1 MASMDSWWQRLSP
14 MAQRS
19 WVVGVIGTVLIAIVI
34 GLAMLTPE
42 VAKPL
47 SKQAIIRHILTDSDP
62 RSLGIDGIS
71 AQLRD
76 LLAKHDE
83 QSRRLQAI
91 EEQQKR
97 EQQSDEERFKQWT
110 AAEREAYETKLQAV
124 SGEVAS
130 LKNQPSGLSTKFGPS
145 ASAATAASLPLSLDG
160 AATDATFPP
169 LNSGG
174 RRPSTLRSTNDVND
188 LNSVFDQAALAAP
201 VPSANTGISGRAG
214 QAGQTHSALQI
225 REIKEDKPS
234 PGQTV
239 KSSSEQPRAAAKHSE
254 VFIPAGSI
262 LTGVLL
268 NGLDAPTGK
277 KSKKEPMP
285 VLFRIKKEAIL
296 PNRFHADVRECFL
309 LASGFGDLSAERAY
323 FRGETFSCVR
333 QDGGVIE
340 VPMNAYATGEDGKNG
355 VRGRV
360 VSKQGALLAQSM
372 MAGFLRG
379 FSDAFGRNQ
388 IPMLMTGGLG
398 SLSGTTPFQSA
409 FSSQSMEG
417 GALKGAG
424 YAMERLSHFYMDMA
438 EEIYPVIEVDATR
451 QVNFIVQKGTALK
464 LKTPL

>member
-1 MASMDSWWQRLSP
+1 MASVDTWWTRLSP
-14 MAQRS
+14 TAKRNLA
-19 WVVGVIGTVLIAIVI
+19 VGSIGTVLLAVIIA
-34 GLAMLTPE
+34 LATVTPE
-42 VAKPL
+42 VSKPL
-47 SKQAIIRHILTDSDP
+47 SKQATIQHILTDSDP

-76 LLAKHDE
+76 LLQKNEE
-83 QSRRLQAI
+83 QARRLAAI
-91 EEQQKR
+91 EEQQRR
-97 EQQSDEERFKQWT
+97 EQQSDEIRFKQWT
-110 AAEREAYETKLQAV
+110 TAEREAYEAKLQAV
-124 SGEVAS
+124 TGEVES
-130 LKNQPSGLSTKFGPS
+130 LKNKASTPILAGNPVEASQPSMELSTQGRSFNRRPSNASFDNGQDDLNRVFEQAAIPGPTPGN
-145 ASAATAASLPLSLDG
+145 AG
-160 AATDATFPP
+160 V
-169 LNSGG
+169 SGG
-174 RRPSTLRSTNDVND
+174 RANTQAPAAIQIRVIQEGA
-188 LNSVFDQAALAAP
+188 DQANGKDKDASP
-201 VPSANTGISGRAG
+201 INNHGTSQQGHANN
-214 QAGQTHSALQI
+214 
-225 REIKEDKPS
+225 D
-234 PGQTV
+234 
-239 KSSSEQPRAAAKHSE
+239 

-268 NGLDAPTGK
+268 NGLDAPTGRK
-277 KSKKEPMP
+277 AKKEPMP

-309 LASGFGDLSAERAY
+309 LAAGFGDLSAERAY

-388 IPMLMTGGLG
+388 IPVLMTGGIG
-398 SLSGTTPFQSA
+398 ALSGTTPFQSA

-464 LKTPL
+464 LKSPS

>member
-1 MASMDSWWQRLSP
+1 MAGMDNWWSRLSP
-14 MAQRS
+14 TAKRN
-19 WVVGVIGTVLIAIVI
+19 VAVGSIGTVLLATIIA
-34 GLAMLTPE
+34 LASVSPE
-42 VAKPL
+42 IAKPT
-47 SKQAIIRHILTDSDP
+47 SKQATIQHILTDSDP

-71 AQLRD
+71 SQLRD
-76 LLAKHDE
+76 LLQKNEE
-83 QSRRLQAI
+83 QGRRLAAI

-97 EQQSDEERFKQWT
+97 EQQSDELRFKQWT
-110 AAEREAYETKLQAV
+110 STEREAYEAKLQAV
-124 SGEVAS
+124 SGEVES
-130 LKNQPSGLSTKFGPS
+130 LKNKTTVTPPTESVDPNALPGNNTPSPNSVGRRYNSTRPNTAQEDLNS
-145 ASAATAASLPLSLDG
+145 AFEQAAIPTPITGNAG
-160 AATDATFPP
+160 V
-169 LNSGG
+169 SGG
-174 RRPSTLRSTNDVND
+174 RSGTN
-188 LNSVFDQAALAAP
+188 SQAPAAM
-201 VPSANTGISGRAG
+201 
-214 QAGQTHSALQI
+214 QI
-225 REIKEDKPS
+225 RVIQEDKS
-234 PGQTV
+234 S
-239 KSSSEQPRAAAKHSE
+239 KSTTDTKATGENNATNSAHND

-277 KSKKEPMP
+277 KAKKEPMP

-309 LASGFGDLSAERAY
+309 LAAGFGDLSAERAY

-388 IPMLMTGGLG
+388 IPVLMTGGLG
-398 SLSGTTPFQSA
+398 SLAGTTPFQSA

-464 LKTPL
+464 LKTPS

>member
-1 MASMDSWWQRLSP
+1 MASIANAWSALSP
-14 MAQRS
+14 TAKRNLA
-19 WVVGVIGTVLIAIVI
+19 VGGIGTVFIAAIMA
-34 GLAMLTPE
+34 LASVSPE
-42 VAKPL
+42 VAKPS
-47 SKQAIIRHILTDSDP
+47 SKQATIQHILTDSDP

-76 LLAKHDE
+76 LLQKNEE
-83 QSRRLQAI
+83 QSRRLAAL

-97 EQQSDEERFKQWT
+97 EQQSDEQRFKQWT
-110 AAEREAYETKLQAV
+110 LSERETYDSKLKAV
-124 SGEVAS
+124 SGEVES
-130 LKNQPSGLSTKFGPS
+130 LKNKP
-145 ASAATAASLPLSLDG
+145 AASGQSDSATTPTPGTVLPIPNPAERRLNTPR
-160 AATDATFPP
+160 ATPDP
-169 LNSGG
+169 
-174 RRPSTLRSTNDVND
+174 ND
-188 LNSVFDQAALAAP
+188 LASVFDQAAVSGP
-201 VPSANTGISGRAG
+201 NFGNPGISGGRSSQNT
-214 QAGQTHSALQI
+214 QAPAALQI
-225 REIKEDKPS
+225 RVIKDEKASPSAQDAKPAPDQLS
-234 PGQTV
+234 
-239 KSSSEQPRAAAKHSE
+239 RHSE
-254 VFIPAGSI
+254 VFIPAGTI

-296 PNRFHADVRECFL
+296 PNRFHADLRECFL

-360 VSKQGALLAQSM
+360 VSKQGALLAQAM

-388 IPMLMTGGLG
+388 IPVLMTGGAGGLPA
-398 SLSGTTPFQSA
+398 TTPFQSA
-409 FSSQSMEG
+409 FSAQSMEG

-464 LKTPL
+464 LKTPA

>member
-1 MASMDSWWQRLSP
+1 MAGVDSWWSSLSP
-14 MAQRS
+14 TTKRNCA
-19 WVVGVIGTVLIAIVI
+19 VGGIGGVLLASII
-34 GLAMLTPE
+34 GLATVTPE
-42 VAKPL
+42 VTKPL
-47 SKQAIIRHILTDSDP
+47 SKQATIQHILTDSDP

-76 LLAKHDE
+76 LLQKNEE
-83 QSRRLQAI
+83 QSRRLAAI

-97 EQQSDEERFKQWT
+97 EQQSGEQRFKQWT
-110 AAEREAYETKLQAV
+110 EAEREAYDQKLRAV
-124 SGEVAS
+124 SGEVES
-130 LKNQPSGLSTKFGPS
+130 LKNKPTASTQLSDDASPTTSTSSPTPSHPNDRRFPS
-145 ASAATAASLPLSLDG
+145 RSSLD
-160 AATDATFPP
+160 
-169 LNSGG
+169 S
-174 RRPSTLRSTNDVND
+174 SD
-188 LNSVFDQAALAAP
+188 LNSAFEQAAIP
-201 VPSANTGISGRAG
+201 TPSHGNTGISGGRSANG
-214 QAGQTHSALQI
+214 QPVAALQI
-225 REIKEDKPS
+225 RVIKDEKS
-234 PGQTV
+234 PTANAEGKTASDQST
-239 KSSSEQPRAAAKHSE
+239 KHSE

-277 KSKKEPMP
+277 KAKKEPMP

-309 LASGFGDLSAERAY
+309 LAAGFGDLSAERAY

-355 VRGRV
+355 IRGRV

-388 IPMLMTGGLG
+388 IPVLMTGGLG
-398 SLSGTTPFQSA
+398 SLAGSTPFQNA

-464 LKTPL
+464 LKTPS

>member
-1 MASMDSWWQRLSP
+1 MADIDKGWSALSP
-14 MAQRS
+14 TAKRQV
-19 WVVGVIGTVLIAIVI
+19 VVGSIGTVLIATII
-34 GLAMLTPE
+34 GLASVSPE
-42 VAKPL
+42 VVKPS
-47 SKQAIIRHILTDSDP
+47 SKQATIQHILTDSDP

-76 LLAKHDE
+76 LLQKNEE
-83 QSRRLQAI
+83 QGRRLGAI

-97 EQQSDEERFKQWT
+97 QQQSDEMRFKQWT
-110 AAEREAYETKLQAV
+110 LAEREAYDAKLKAV
-124 SGEVAS
+124 SGELEA
-130 LKNQPSGLSTKFGPS
+130 LRNKPAAPGALLPYTGSTAG
-145 ASAATAASLPLSLDG
+145 TVLPLRNTSDPRSSVTRTTPDPNDLTTVFEQ
-160 AATDATFPP
+160 AAIPGP
-169 LNSGG
+169 NSGNPGLSGG
-174 RRPSTLRSTNDVND
+174 RASSNAQP
-188 LNSVFDQAALAAP
+188 QA
-201 VPSANTGISGRAG
+201 
-214 QAGQTHSALQI
+214 ALQI
-225 REIKEDKPS
+225 RVIKDEKTP
-234 PGQTV
+234 
-239 KSSSEQPRAAAKHSE
+239 AAKEGKLSPEPSARHSE

-277 KSKKEPMP
+277 KAKKEPMP

-296 PNRFHADVRECFL
+296 PNRFHADLRECFL

-388 IPMLMTGGLG
+388 VPVLLTGGLG
-398 SLSGTTPFQSA
+398 SLAGTTPFQNA
-409 FSSQSMEG
+409 FSAQSMEG

-451 QVNFIVQKGTALK
+451 QVNFIVQKGTELK
-464 LKTPL
+464 LKTPA

>member
-1 MASMDSWWQRLSP
+1 MTNMNSWWSRLSP
-14 MAQRS
+14 ASKRHLA
-19 WVVGVIGTVLIAIVI
+19 VGSISAVLAGSIIA
-34 GLAMLTPE
+34 LASLSPE
-42 VAKPL
+42 VAKP
-47 SKQAIIRHILTDSDP
+47 SNKQAVIQHILTDSDP

-76 LLAKHDE
+76 LLQKNEE
-83 QSRRLQAI
+83 QSRRLAAI

-97 EQQSDEERFKQWT
+97 ENQSDEQRFKQWT
-110 AAEREAYETKLQAV
+110 TAEREAYEAKLKVVAGELESIKNKPVSVALSAV
-124 SGEVAS
+124 DATATSPTSTAANSPSAVNDFS
-130 LKNQPSGLSTKFGPS
+130 PSGHQDRRRGKTGRVTPETDDLTSVFEQ
-145 ASAATAASLPLSLDG
+145 AAIPAANNHG
-160 AATDATFPP
+160 
-169 LNSGG
+169 NSGAT
-174 RRPSTLRSTNDVND
+174 SNH
-188 LNSVFDQAALAAP
+188 AADAQHPA
-201 VPSANTGISGRAG
+201 
-214 QAGQTHSALQI
+214 ALQI
-225 REIKEDKPS
+225 RVIKDE
-234 PGQTV
+234 
-239 KSSSEQPRAAAKHSE
+239 KSAETKQQSEQPAKHSE

-277 KSKKEPMP
+277 RAKKEPMP

-360 VSKQGALLAQSM
+360 ISKQGALLAQAM

-388 IPMLMTGGLG
+388 IPVLMTGGVG
-398 SLSGTTPFQSA
+398 SLSGTTPFQSS
-409 FSSQSMEG
+409 FSQQSMEG
-417 GALKGAG
+417 GTLRGAG

-464 LKTPL
+464 LKIPT

>member
-1 MASMDSWWQRLSP
+1 MAGMDNWWSRLSP
-14 MAQRS
+14 TAKRNLT
-19 WVVGVIGTVLIAIVI
+19 VGSIGTVLLATIIA
-34 GLAMLTPE
+34 LASVSPE
-42 VAKPL
+42 IAKPT
-47 SKQAIIRHILTDSDP
+47 SKQATIQHILTDSDP

-71 AQLRD
+71 SQLRD
-76 LLAKHDE
+76 LLQKNEE
-83 QSRRLQAI
+83 QGRRLAAI

-97 EQQSDEERFKQWT
+97 EQQSDELRFKQWT
-110 AAEREAYETKLQAV
+110 SAEREAYEAKLLAV
-124 SGEVAS
+124 SGEVES
-130 LKNQPSGLSTKFGPS
+130 LKNKTTVTPATESVDPNALPGNNTALPTYAGRRYDSVRPNTAQEDLNNVFEQAAIPSPTTGNAGV
-145 ASAATAASLPLSLDG
+145 
-160 AATDATFPP
+160 
-169 LNSGG
+169 SGG
-174 RRPSTLRSTNDVND
+174 RSGA
-188 LNSVFDQAALAAP
+188 NSQ
-201 VPSANTGISGRAG
+201 VPATM
-214 QAGQTHSALQI
+214 QI
-225 REIKEDKPS
+225 RVIQEDKS
-234 PGQTV
+234 S
-239 KSSSEQPRAAAKHSE
+239 KSTTDTKANGENSATNSAHND

-277 KSKKEPMP
+277 KAKKEPMP

-296 PNRFHADVRECFL
+296 PNHFHADVRECFL
-309 LASGFGDLSAERAY
+309 LAAGFGDLSAERAY

-333 QDGGVIE
+333 EDGGVIE

-388 IPMLMTGGLG
+388 IPVLMTGGLG
-398 SLSGTTPFQSA
+398 SLAGTTPFQNA

-424 YAMERLSHFYMDMA
+424 YAMERLSLFYMDMA

-464 LKTPL
+464 LKSPS

>member
-1 MASMDSWWQRLSP
+1 MAAVDHWWSALSP
-14 MAQRS
+14 TAKRNLA
-19 WVVGVIGTVLIAIVI
+19 VGSIGTVLIAAIIV
-34 GLAMLTPE
+34 LAWFSPDVTQP
-42 VAKPL
+42 AG
-47 SKQAIIRHILTDSDP
+47 KQAVIRHILTDSDP

-76 LLAKHDE
+76 LLQKHDE
-83 QSRRLQAI
+83 QSRRLAAV

-97 EQQSDEERFKQWT
+97 QQQSDEARFKQWT
-110 AAEREAYETKLQAV
+110 AAERDAYDSKLKAV
-124 SGEVAS
+124 SGELES
-130 LKNQPSGLSTKFGPS
+130 LKNKPAASALLPPDSTSIPSAGLSST
-145 ASAATAASLPLSLDG
+145 
-160 AATDATFPP
+160 
-169 LNSGG
+169 NSSE
-174 RRPSTLRSTNDVND
+174 RHIPALRSTSDIND
-188 LNSVFDQAALAAP
+188 LSRVFEQAAI
-201 VPSANTGISGRAG
+201 PSTTLGNPGVSGGHGAQ
-214 QAGQTHSALQI
+214 QAQAQGSLQI
-225 REIKEDKPS
+225 RVIKSERLSPS
-234 PGQTV
+234 AANA
-239 KSSSEQPRAAAKHSE
+239 KSSSEPSAQHSE

-277 KSKKEPMP
+277 KAKKEPMP

-309 LASGFGDLSAERAY
+309 LAAGFGDLSAERAY

-355 VRGRV
+355 IRGRV
-360 VSKQGALLAQSM
+360 VSKQGALLAQAM

-388 IPMLMTGGLG
+388 IPVLMTGGVG
-398 SLSGTTPFQSA
+398 SLAGTTPFQSA
-409 FSSQSMEG
+409 FSAQSMEG

-451 QVNFIVQKGTALK
+451 QVNFIVQKGAALK
-464 LKTPL
+464 LKTSP

>member
-1 MASMDSWWQRLSP
+1 MASIANAWSALSP
-14 MAQRS
+14 TAKRNLA
-19 WVVGVIGTVLIAIVI
+19 VGGIGTVFIAAIMA
-34 GLAMLTPE
+34 LASVSPE
-42 VAKPL
+42 VAKPS
-47 SKQAIIRHILTDSDP
+47 SKQATIQHILTDSDP

-76 LLAKHDE
+76 LLQKNEE
-83 QSRRLQAI
+83 QSRRLAAL

-97 EQQSDEERFKQWT
+97 EQQSDEQRFKQWT
-110 AAEREAYETKLQAV
+110 LSEREAYDSKLKAV
-124 SGEVAS
+124 SGEVES
-130 LKNQPSGLSTKFGPS
+130 LKNKP
-145 ASAATAASLPLSLDG
+145 AASGQSDSATTPTPGTVLPIPNPAERRLNTPR
-160 AATDATFPP
+160 ATPDP
-169 LNSGG
+169 
-174 RRPSTLRSTNDVND
+174 ND
-188 LNSVFDQAALAAP
+188 LASVFDQAAVSGP
-201 VPSANTGISGRAG
+201 NFGNPGISGGRSSQNT
-214 QAGQTHSALQI
+214 QAPAALQI
-225 REIKEDKPS
+225 RVIKDEKASPSAQDAKPAPDQLS
-234 PGQTV
+234 
-239 KSSSEQPRAAAKHSE
+239 RHSE
-254 VFIPAGSI
+254 VFIPAGTI

-296 PNRFHADVRECFL
+296 PNRFHADLRECFL

-360 VSKQGALLAQSM
+360 VSKQGALLAQAM

-388 IPMLMTGGLG
+388 IPVLMTGGAGGLPA
-398 SLSGTTPFQSA
+398 TTPFQSA
-409 FSSQSMEG
+409 FSAQSMEG

-464 LKTPL
+464 LKTPA

>member
-1 MASMDSWWQRLSP
+1 MASMDNWWSRLSP
-14 MAQRS
+14 TAKRN
-19 WVVGVIGTVLIAIVI
+19 VAVGSIGTVLLATIIA
-34 GLAMLTPE
+34 LASVSPE
-42 VAKPL
+42 IAKPT
-47 SKQAIIRHILTDSDP
+47 SKQATIQHILTDSDP

-71 AQLRD
+71 SQLRD
-76 LLAKHDE
+76 LLQKNEE
-83 QSRRLQAI
+83 QGRRLAAI

-97 EQQSDEERFKQWT
+97 EQQSDELRFKQWT
-110 AAEREAYETKLQAV
+110 SAEREAYEAKLKAV
-124 SGEVAS
+124 SGEVES
-130 LKNQPSGLSTKFGPS
+130 LKNKSTTTIPPTDD
-145 ASAATAASLPLSLDG
+145 ADTNNAATGNNTPSPNYA
-160 AATDATFPP
+160 
-169 LNSGG
+169 G
-174 RRPSTLRSTNDVND
+174 RRYNSTRPNTAQED
-188 LNSVFDQAALAAP
+188 LNSVFEQAAI
-201 VPSANTGISGRAG
+201 PSPTTGNAGISGGRTGAN
-214 QAGQTHSALQI
+214 AQTPVAMQI
-225 REIKEDKPS
+225 RVIKEEKASTPTTDAK
-234 PGQTV
+234 
-239 KSSSEQPRAAAKHSE
+239 AAGENGSANATARSD
-254 VFIPAGSI
+254 VFIPAGSV

-277 KSKKEPMP
+277 KAKKEPMP

-309 LASGFGDLSAERAY
+309 LAAGFGDLSAERAY

-388 IPMLMTGGLG
+388 IPVLMTGGLG
-398 SLSGTTPFQSA
+398 SLAGSTPFQSA

-464 LKTPL
+464 LKTPS

>member
-1 MASMDSWWQRLSP
+1 MVSIDNWWSALSP
-14 MAQRS
+14 TAKRNLA
-19 WVVGVIGTVLIAIVI
+19 VGGIGTVFIAAII
-34 GLAMLTPE
+34 ALASVSPE
-42 VAKPL
+42 VAKPS
-47 SKQAIIRHILTDSDP
+47 SKQATIQHILTDSDP

-76 LLAKHDE
+76 LLQKNEE
-83 QSRRLQAI
+83 QSRRLATL
-91 EEQQKR
+91 EEQQKH
-97 EQQSDEERFKQWT
+97 EQQSDEQRFKQWT
-110 AAEREAYETKLQAV
+110 LSEREAYDSKLKAV
-124 SGEVAS
+124 SGEVES
-130 LKNQPSGLSTKFGPS
+130 LKNKPGASGQS
-145 ASAATAASLPLSLDG
+145 ASATAVTSPDTVLSTSNPAD
-160 AATDATFPP
+160 
-169 LNSGG
+169 
-174 RRPSTLRSTNDVND
+174 RRLSTPRSRPDPND
-188 LNSVFDQAALAAP
+188 LASVFDQAALSGP
-201 VPSANTGISGRAG
+201 NLGNPGISGGRSSQNT
-214 QAGQTHSALQI
+214 QAQAALQI
-225 REIKEDKPS
+225 RVIKDEKA
-234 PGQTV
+234 
-239 KSSSEQPRAAAKHSE
+239 SSSLQDAKPVSDQMSRHSDL
-254 VFIPAGSI
+254 FIPAGTI

-296 PNRFHADVRECFL
+296 PNRFHADLRECFL
-309 LASGFGDLSAERAY
+309 LAAGFGDLSAERAY

-360 VSKQGALLAQSM
+360 VSKQGALLAQVM

-388 IPMLMTGGLG
+388 IPMLMTGGAGGLPA
-398 SLSGTTPFQSA
+398 TTPFQSA
-409 FSSQSMEG
+409 FSAQSMEG
-417 GALKGAG
+417 GTLKGAG

-464 LKTPL
+464 LKTPA

>member
-1 MASMDSWWQRLSP
+1 MASVESWWTRLSP
-14 MAQRS
+14 AAKRNLA
-19 WVVGVIGTVLIAIVI
+19 VGGIGTVLLAVIIA
-34 GLAMLTPE
+34 LATVTPE
-42 VAKPL
+42 VSKPL
-47 SKQAIIRHILTDSDP
+47 SKQATIQHILTDSDP

-76 LLAKHDE
+76 LLQKNDE
-83 QSRRLQAI
+83 QARRLAAI
-91 EEQQKR
+91 EEQQRR
-97 EQQSDEERFKQWT
+97 EQQSDEIRFKQWT
-110 AAEREAYETKLQAV
+110 AAEREAYEAKLQAV
-124 SGEVAS
+124 TGEVES
-130 LKNQPSGLSTKFGPS
+130 LKNKASTPAVAGNPGDANQPAVEPTAPERLLNRRPS
-145 ASAATAASLPLSLDG
+145 NPPFDNGQDDLNRVFEQAAIPAPTPSNAG
-160 AATDATFPP
+160 V
-169 LNSGG
+169 SGG
-174 RRPSTLRSTNDVND
+174 RANSQAPAAMQIRVIQEGADPTNVKD
-188 LNSVFDQAALAAP
+188 AAP
-201 VPSANTGISGRAG
+201 TNAHGQPQQGHANS
-214 QAGQTHSALQI
+214 
-225 REIKEDKPS
+225 D
-234 PGQTV
+234 
-239 KSSSEQPRAAAKHSE
+239 

-277 KSKKEPMP
+277 KAKKEPMP

-309 LASGFGDLSAERAY
+309 LAAGFGDLSAERAY

-388 IPMLMTGGLG
+388 IPVLMTGGLG
-398 SLSGTTPFQSA
+398 ALSGTTPFQSA

-464 LKTPL
+464 LKSPS

>member
-1 MASMDSWWQRLSP
+1 MAGVDSWWSSLSP
-14 MAQRS
+14 TTKRNCA
-19 WVVGVIGTVLIAIVI
+19 VGGIGGVLLASII
-34 GLAMLTPE
+34 GLATVTPE
-42 VAKPL
+42 VSKPL
-47 SKQAIIRHILTDSDP
+47 SKQATIQHILTDSDP

-76 LLAKHDE
+76 LLQKNEE
-83 QSRRLQAI
+83 QSRRLAAI

-97 EQQSDEERFKQWT
+97 EQQSGEQRFKQWT
-110 AAEREAYETKLQAV
+110 EAEREAYDQKIKAV
-124 SGEVAS
+124 SGEVES
-130 LKNQPSGLSTKFGPS
+130 LKNKPS
-145 ASAATAASLPLSLDG
+145 ASTAQTSVDAMPSQTPGLSSSRYPNDRHFSSRSSLD
-160 AATDATFPP
+160 
-169 LNSGG
+169 N
-174 RRPSTLRSTNDVND
+174 ND
-188 LNSVFDQAALAAP
+188 LNSAFEQAAIPAP
-201 VPSANTGISGRAG
+201 SHGSAGVSGGRSANG
-214 QAGQTHSALQI
+214 QPVAALQI
-225 REIKEDKPS
+225 RVIKDEKS
-234 PGQTV
+234 PTANAEGKTASDQST
-239 KSSSEQPRAAAKHSE
+239 KHSE

-277 KSKKEPMP
+277 KAKKEPMP

-309 LASGFGDLSAERAY
+309 LAAGFGDLSAERAY

-355 VRGRV
+355 IRGRV

-388 IPMLMTGGLG
+388 IPVLMTGGLG
-398 SLSGTTPFQSA
+398 SLAGSTPFQNA

-464 LKTPL
+464 LKTPS

>member
-1 MASMDSWWQRLSP
+1 MASVDTWWTRLSP
-14 MAQRS
+14 AAKRNLA
-19 WVVGVIGTVLIAIVI
+19 VGSIGTVALAIIIA
-34 GLAMLTPE
+34 LATVTPE
-42 VAKPL
+42 VSKPL
-47 SKQAIIRHILTDSDP
+47 SKQATIQHILTDSDP

-76 LLAKHDE
+76 LLQKNDE
-83 QSRRLQAI
+83 QARRLAAI
-91 EEQQKR
+91 EEQQRR
-97 EQQSDEERFKQWT
+97 EQQSDEIRFKQWT
-110 AAEREAYETKLQAV
+110 TAEREAYEAKLQAV
-124 SGEVAS
+124 TGEVES
-130 LKNQPSGLSTKFGPS
+130 LKNKASTPSTTGTPGDNNQAPLDQPVPGRPSNRRLNNAPFDNSQDDLNRVFEQAAVPGPI
-145 ASAATAASLPLSLDG
+145 PG
-160 AATDATFPP
+160 NPGV
-169 LNSGG
+169 SGG
-174 RRPSTLRSTNDVND
+174 RA
-188 LNSVFDQAALAAP
+188 NSQAPTAMQIRVIQEGADQANGKNKDTAATNAHGQSQ
-201 VPSANTGISGRAG
+201 PSHANS
-214 QAGQTHSALQI
+214 
-225 REIKEDKPS
+225 D
-234 PGQTV
+234 
-239 KSSSEQPRAAAKHSE
+239 

-268 NGLDAPTGK
+268 NGLDAPTGRK
-277 KSKKEPMP
+277 AKKEPMP

-296 PNRFHADVRECFL
+296 PNRFQADLRECFL
-309 LASGFGDLSAERAY
+309 LAAGFGDLSAERAY

-388 IPMLMTGGLG
+388 IPVLMTGGIG
-398 SLSGTTPFQSA
+398 ALSGTTPFQNA

-464 LKTPL
+464 LKTPS

>member
-1 MASMDSWWQRLSP
+1 MAGMDNWWSRLSP
-14 MAQRS
+14 TAKRN
-19 WVVGVIGTVLIAIVI
+19 VAVGSIGTVLLATIIA
-34 GLAMLTPE
+34 LASVSPE
-42 VAKPL
+42 IAKPT
-47 SKQAIIRHILTDSDP
+47 SKQATIQHILTDSDP

-76 LLAKHDE
+76 LLQKNEE
-83 QSRRLQAI
+83 QGRRLAAI

-97 EQQSDEERFKQWT
+97 EQQSDELRFKQWT
-110 AAEREAYETKLQAV
+110 IAEREAYEAKLQAV
-124 SGEVAS
+124 TGEVES
-130 LKNQPSGLSTKFGPS
+130 LKNKPAPTPSTAVDPNAISDSRTNQPDY
-145 ASAATAASLPLSLDG
+145 A
-160 AATDATFPP
+160 
-169 LNSGG
+169 G
-174 RRPSTLRSTNDVND
+174 RRYNQTRPNTALDD
-188 LNSVFDQAALAAP
+188 LNSVFEQAAIPTPTTGNAGVSGGRSGANSQAPAAM
-201 VPSANTGISGRAG
+201 
-214 QAGQTHSALQI
+214 QI
-225 REIKEDKPS
+225 RVIQEDKS
-234 PGQTV
+234 S
-239 KSSSEQPRAAAKHSE
+239 KSTTDTKANGENSATNSTHND

-277 KSKKEPMP
+277 KAKKEPMP

-309 LASGFGDLSAERAY
+309 LAAGFGDLSAERAY

-388 IPMLMTGGLG
+388 IPVLMTGGLG
-398 SLSGTTPFQSA
+398 ALSGTTPFQSA

-464 LKTPL
+464 LKTAS

>member
-1 MASMDSWWQRLSP
+1 MVSIDNWWSALSP
-14 MAQRS
+14 TAKRNLA
-19 WVVGVIGTVLIAIVI
+19 VGSIGTVLIAAII
-34 GLAMLTPE
+34 ALASVSPE
-42 VAKPL
+42 VAKPS
-47 SKQAIIRHILTDSDP
+47 SKQATIQHILTDSDP

-76 LLAKHDE
+76 LLQKNEE
-83 QSRRLQAI
+83 QNRRLATL
-91 EEQQKR
+91 EEQQKH
-97 EQQSDEERFKQWT
+97 EQQSDEQRFKQWT
-110 AAEREAYETKLQAV
+110 LSEREAYDSKLKAV
-124 SGEVAS
+124 SGEVES
-130 LKNQPSGLSTKFGPS
+130 LKNKPGASGQS
-145 ASAATAASLPLSLDG
+145 ASANPLTSPDTVLSTSNPAD
-160 AATDATFPP
+160 
-169 LNSGG
+169 
-174 RRPSTLRSTNDVND
+174 RRLSTPRSRPDPND
-188 LNSVFDQAALAAP
+188 LASVFDQAA
-201 VPSANTGISGRAG
+201 VPGPNLGNPGISSGRSSQNT
-214 QAGQTHSALQI
+214 QAQAALQI
-225 REIKEDKPS
+225 RVIKDEKASPSAQDAKPVS
-234 PGQTV
+234 DQM
-239 KSSSEQPRAAAKHSE
+239 SRHSD
-254 VFIPAGSI
+254 VFIPAGTI

-296 PNRFHADVRECFL
+296 PNRFHADLRECFL
-309 LASGFGDLSAERAY
+309 LAAGFGDLSAERAY

-360 VSKQGALLAQSM
+360 VSKQGALLAQAM

-388 IPMLMTGGLG
+388 IPMLMTGGVGGLPA
-398 SLSGTTPFQSA
+398 TTPFQSA
-409 FSSQSMEG
+409 FSAQSMEG
-417 GALKGAG
+417 GTLKGAG

-464 LKTPL
+464 LKTPA

>member
-1 MASMDSWWQRLSP
+1 MASIDNWWSALSP
-14 MAQRS
+14 TAKRNLA
-19 WVVGVIGTVLIAIVI
+19 VGGIGTVFIVAIIA
-34 GLAMLTPE
+34 LASVSPE
-42 VAKPL
+42 VAKPS
-47 SKQAIIRHILTDSDP
+47 SKQATIQHILTDSDP

-76 LLAKHDE
+76 LLQKNEE
-83 QSRRLQAI
+83 QSRRLAAL

-97 EQQSDEERFKQWT
+97 EQQSDEQRFKQWT
-110 AAEREAYETKLQAV
+110 LSEREAYDNKLKAV
-124 SGEVAS
+124 SGEVES
-130 LKNQPSGLSTKFGPS
+130 LKNKPAASGQTGSATTSTPGAVLPTSTPAERRLSTP
-145 ASAATAASLPLSLDG
+145 
-160 AATDATFPP
+160 
-169 LNSGG
+169 
-174 RRPSTLRSTNDVND
+174 RSTPDPND
-188 LNSVFDQAALAAP
+188 LASVFDQAAVSSPNLGAP
-201 VPSANTGISGRAG
+201 GVSGGRTANTQP
-214 QAGQTHSALQI
+214 QAALQI
-225 REIKEDKPS
+225 RVIKDEKASPS
-234 PGQTV
+234 AQDA
-239 KSSSEQPRAAAKHSE
+239 KQASDQPKHSE
-254 VFIPAGSI
+254 VFIPAGTI

-296 PNRFHADVRECFL
+296 PNRFHADLRECFL

-360 VSKQGALLAQSM
+360 VSKQGALLAQAM

-388 IPMLMTGGLG
+388 IPVLMTGGVGGLP
-398 SLSGTTPFQSA
+398 STTPFQSA
-409 FSSQSMEG
+409 FSAQSMEG
-417 GALKGAG
+417 GTLKGAG

-464 LKTPL
+464 LKTPA

>member
-1 MASMDSWWQRLSP
+1 MAVVDTWWTRLSP
-14 MAQRS
+14 TAKRNLA
-19 WVVGVIGTVLIAIVI
+19 VGGIGTVVLAVIIA
-34 GLAMLTPE
+34 LATVTPE
-42 VAKPL
+42 VSKPL
-47 SKQAIIRHILTDSDP
+47 SKQATIQHILTDSDP

-76 LLAKHDE
+76 LLQKNDE
-83 QSRRLQAI
+83 QARRLAAI
-91 EEQQKR
+91 EEQQRR
-97 EQQSDEERFKQWT
+97 EQQSDEIRFKQWT
-110 AAEREAYETKLQAV
+110 TAEREAYEAKLQAV
-124 SGEVAS
+124 TGEVET
-130 LKNQPSGLSTKFGPS
+130 LKSKAAMPAVIDNPGGAHQSTVEP
-145 ASAATAASLPLSLDG
+145 TAPG
-160 AATDATFPP
+160 
-169 LNSGG
+169 
-174 RRPSTLRSTNDVND
+174 RPSNRHPSNAPFNNGQDD
-188 LNSVFDQAALAAP
+188 LNRVFEQAAVPGPTPGNPGASVGRGNNQAP
-201 VPSANTGISGRAG
+201 AVM
-214 QAGQTHSALQI
+214 QI
-225 REIKEDKPS
+225 RVIQEGAEQSNTKDSEAA
-234 PGQTV
+234 QT
-239 KSSSEQPRAAAKHSE
+239 SDRSLSNPAHTNSD

-268 NGLDAPTGK
+268 NGLDAPTGRK
-277 KSKKEPMP
+277 AKKEPMP

-309 LASGFGDLSAERAY
+309 LAAGFGDLSAERAY

-333 QDGGVIE
+333 EDGGVIE

-388 IPMLMTGGLG
+388 IPVLMTGGIG
-398 SLSGTTPFQSA
+398 ALSGTTPFQSA

-464 LKTPL
+464 LKTPS

>member
-1 MASMDSWWQRLSP
+1 MVGVDSWWSSLSP
-14 MAQRS
+14 TAKRNLA
-19 WVVGVIGTVLIAIVI
+19 VGGIGGVLLATII
-34 GLAMLTPE
+34 GLATVTPE
-42 VAKPL
+42 VTKPL
-47 SKQAIIRHILTDSDP
+47 SKQATIQHILTDSDP

-76 LLAKHDE
+76 LLQKNEE
-83 QSRRLQAI
+83 QSRRLAAI

-97 EQQSDEERFKQWT
+97 EQQSGEQRFKQWT
-110 AAEREAYETKLQAV
+110 EAEREAYDQKLKAV
-124 SGEVAS
+124 SGEVES
-130 LKNQPSGLSTKFGPS
+130 LKNKPTAVTQLSGDGPTTPSTGSPTPS
-145 ASAATAASLPLSLDG
+145 HPNDRRLPARASLD
-160 AATDATFPP
+160 
-169 LNSGG
+169 N
-174 RRPSTLRSTNDVND
+174 ND
-188 LNSVFDQAALAAP
+188 LNSAFEQAAIPASSHGSAG
-201 VPSANTGISGRAG
+201 VSGGRSANG
-214 QAGQTHSALQI
+214 QPTTALQI
-225 REIKEDKPS
+225 RVIKDEKS
-234 PGQTV
+234 PTANTEGKTA
-239 KSSSEQPRAAAKHSE
+239 SDQPAKHSE

-277 KSKKEPMP
+277 KAKKEPMP

-309 LASGFGDLSAERAY
+309 LAAGFGDLSAERAY

-388 IPMLMTGGLG
+388 IPVLMTGGLG
-398 SLSGTTPFQSA
+398 SLAGSTPFQSA

-464 LKTPL
+464 LKSPS

>member
-1 MASMDSWWQRLSP
+1 MASVDTWWARLTP
-14 MAQRS
+14 TAKRNLA
-19 WVVGVIGTVLIAIVI
+19 VGGIGTVLLAVIIA
-34 GLAMLTPE
+34 LATVTPE
-42 VAKPL
+42 VSKPL
-47 SKQAIIRHILTDSDP
+47 SKQATIQHILTDSDP

-76 LLAKHDE
+76 LLQKNDE
-83 QSRRLQAI
+83 QARRLAAI
-91 EEQQKR
+91 EEQQRR
-97 EQQSDEERFKQWT
+97 EQQSDEIRFKQWT
-110 AAEREAYETKLQAV
+110 TAEREAYEAKLQAV
-124 SGEVAS
+124 TGEVES
-130 LKNQPSGLSTKFGPS
+130 LKNKASTPAVAGSPGDSSQPSIEPTTQGRPYNRRPNNSPFDNGQDDLNRVFEQ
-145 ASAATAASLPLSLDG
+145 AAIPAPTPG
-160 AATDATFPP
+160 NTGV
-169 LNSGG
+169 SGG
-174 RRPSTLRSTNDVND
+174 RTNSQAPAAMQIRVIQEGA
-188 LNSVFDQAALAAP
+188 DQANGKDKDAAP
-201 VPSANTGISGRAG
+201 SSDRGRSNRDHA
-214 QAGQTHSALQI
+214 
-225 REIKEDKPS
+225 
-234 PGQTV
+234 
-239 KSSSEQPRAAAKHSE
+239 KSD

-268 NGLDAPTGK
+268 NGLDAPTGRK
-277 KSKKEPMP
+277 AKKEPMP

-309 LASGFGDLSAERAY
+309 LAAGFGDLSAERAY

-388 IPMLMTGGLG
+388 IPVLMTGGIG
-398 SLSGTTPFQSA
+398 ALSGTTPFQSA

-464 LKTPL
+464 LKTPS

>member
-1 MASMDSWWQRLSP
+1 MVDMNSWWSTLSP
-14 MAQRS
+14 SAKRNLA
-19 WVVGVIGTVLIAIVI
+19 VGSIGTIVI
-34 GLAMLTPE
+34 ATIVALASFSPE
-42 VAKPL
+42 VVKPS
-47 SKQAIIRHILTDSDP
+47 SKQATIQHILTDSDP

-76 LLAKHDE
+76 LLQKNEE
-83 QSRRLQAI
+83 QSRRLAAI

-97 EQQSDEERFKQWT
+97 EHQSGEQRFRQWT
-110 AAEREAYETKLQAV
+110 EAEREAYDAKLKVVTGELETI
-124 SGEVAS
+124 
-130 LKNQPSGLSTKFGPS
+130 KNKPTVS
-145 ASAATAASLPLSLDG
+145 ASSVANNSTPAENASASSTNGIDHR
-160 AATDATFPP
+160 FPRA
-169 LNSGG
+169 S
-174 RRPSTLRSTNDVND
+174 RSTPENDD
-188 LNSVFDQAALAAP
+188 LNRVFEQAAIPGP
-201 VPSANTGISGRAG
+201 VANAGRPNGVSNGVHGGQNG
-214 QAGQTHSALQI
+214 QAPQPALQI
-225 REIKEDKPS
+225 RVIKDEKATSAVADSK
-234 PGQTV
+234 TTAD
-239 KSSSEQPRAAAKHSE
+239 SSAKHSD
-254 VFIPAGSI
+254 VFIPAGTI

-296 PNRFHADVRECFL
+296 PNRFHADLRECFL

-360 VSKQGALLAQSM
+360 ISKQGALLAQAM

-388 IPMLMTGGLG
+388 IPMLMTGGVG
-398 SLSGTTPFQSA
+398 SLAGTTPFQSA
-409 FSSQSMEG
+409 FSSQAMEG
-417 GALKGAG
+417 GSLKGAG

-451 QVNFIVQKGTALK
+451 QVNFIVQKGTSLK
-464 LKTPL
+464 LKIPA

>member
-1 MASMDSWWQRLSP
+1 MAGVDSWWSSLSP
-14 MAQRS
+14 TAKRNLA
-19 WVVGVIGTVLIAIVI
+19 VGGIGGVLLASII
-34 GLAMLTPE
+34 GLATVTPE
-42 VAKPL
+42 VTKPL
-47 SKQAIIRHILTDSDP
+47 SKQATIQHILTDSDP

-76 LLAKHDE
+76 LLQKNEE
-83 QSRRLQAI
+83 QSRRLAAI

-97 EQQSDEERFKQWT
+97 EQQSDEQRFKQWT
-110 AAEREAYETKLQAV
+110 EAEREAYAQKLKAV
-124 SGEVAS
+124 SGEVES
-130 LKNQPSGLSTKFGPS
+130 LKNKPS
-145 ASAATAASLPLSLDG
+145 ASSAQISGDATPSPTTALSSPSHPNDRRFPSRSSLDSS
-160 AATDATFPP
+160 D
-169 LNSGG
+169 LNSAFEQAVIPTPSHGSAGVSGG
-174 RRPSTLRSTNDVND
+174 R
-188 LNSVFDQAALAAP
+188 
-201 VPSANTGISGRAG
+201 SANG
-214 QAGQTHSALQI
+214 QPTTALQI
-225 REIKEDKPS
+225 RVIKDEKPS
-234 PGQTV
+234 TTNTEGKTAGD
-239 KSSSEQPRAAAKHSE
+239 QPAKHSE

-277 KSKKEPMP
+277 KAKKEPMP

-309 LASGFGDLSAERAY
+309 LAAGFGDLSAERAY

-388 IPMLMTGGLG
+388 IPVLMTGGLG
-398 SLSGTTPFQSA
+398 SLAGSTPFQSA

-464 LKTPL
+464 LKTPS

>member
-1 MASMDSWWQRLSP
+1 MASIANAWSALSP
-14 MAQRS
+14 TAKRNLA
-19 WVVGVIGTVLIAIVI
+19 VGGIGTVFIAAII
-34 GLAMLTPE
+34 ALASVSPE
-42 VAKPL
+42 VAKPS
-47 SKQAIIRHILTDSDP
+47 SKQATIQHILTDSDP

-76 LLAKHDE
+76 LLQKNEE
-83 QSRRLQAI
+83 QSRRLAAL

-97 EQQSDEERFKQWT
+97 EQQSDEQRFKQWT
-110 AAEREAYETKLQAV
+110 LSEREAYDSKLKAV
-124 SGEVAS
+124 SGEVES
-130 LKNQPSGLSTKFGPS
+130 LKNKP
-145 ASAATAASLPLSLDG
+145 AASGQSDSATTPTPGTVLPIPNPAERRLNTPR
-160 AATDATFPP
+160 ATPDP
-169 LNSGG
+169 
-174 RRPSTLRSTNDVND
+174 ND
-188 LNSVFDQAALAAP
+188 LASVFDQAAVSGP
-201 VPSANTGISGRAG
+201 TFGNPGISGGRSSQNT
-214 QAGQTHSALQI
+214 QAPAALQI
-225 REIKEDKPS
+225 RVIKDEKTSPSAQDAKPAPDQLS
-234 PGQTV
+234 
-239 KSSSEQPRAAAKHSE
+239 RHSE
-254 VFIPAGSI
+254 VFIPAGTI

-296 PNRFHADVRECFL
+296 PNRFHADLRECFL

-360 VSKQGALLAQSM
+360 VSKQGALLAQAM

-388 IPMLMTGGLG
+388 IPVLMTGGAGGLPA
-398 SLSGTTPFQSA
+398 TTPFQSA
-409 FSSQSMEG
+409 FSAQSMEG

-464 LKTPL
+464 LKTPA

>member
-1 MASMDSWWQRLSP
+1 MRKRHRRHL
-14 MAQRS
+14 
-19 WVVGVIGTVLIAIVI
+19 
-34 GLAMLTPE
+34 
-42 VAKPL
+42 KP
-47 SKQAIIRHILTDSDP
+47 
-62 RSLGIDGIS
+62 
-71 AQLRD
+71 
-76 LLAKHDE
+76 
-83 QSRRLQAI
+83 
-91 EEQQKR
+91 
-97 EQQSDEERFKQWT
+97 
-110 AAEREAYETKLQAV
+110 
-124 SGEVAS
+124 
-130 LKNQPSGLSTKFGPS
+130 N
-145 ASAATAASLPLSLDG
+145 
-160 AATDATFPP
+160 
-169 LNSGG
+169 N
-174 RRPSTLRSTNDVND
+174 PSTS
-188 LNSVFDQAALAAP
+188 P
-201 VPSANTGISGRAG
+201 PNTA
-214 QAGQTHSALQI
+214 
-225 REIKEDKPS
+225 
-234 PGQTV
+234 
-239 KSSSEQPRAAAKHSE
+239 KS
-254 VFIPAGSI
+254 FIPAGSI

-277 KSKKEPMP
+277 KAKKEPMP

-309 LASGFGDLSAERAY
+309 LAAGFGDLSAERAY

-388 IPMLMTGGLG
+388 IPVLMTGGLG

-409 FSSQSMEG
+409 FSAQSMEG

-464 LKTPL
+464 LKTPT

>member
-1 MASMDSWWQRLSP
+1 MANIDNWWQGLSP
-14 MAQRS
+14 TVKRNLA
-19 WVVGVIGTVLIAIVI
+19 VGGIGTVFFAIII
-34 GLAMLTPE
+34 GLASVSPE
-42 VAKPL
+42 VAKPS
-47 SKQAIIRHILTDSDP
+47 SKQATIQHILTDSDP

-71 AQLRD
+71 SQLRD
-76 LLAKHDE
+76 LLQKNEE
-83 QSRRLQAI
+83 QSRRLAAL

-97 EQQSDEERFKQWT
+97 EQQSDEQRFKQWT
-110 AAEREAYETKLQAV
+110 LSEREAYDSKLKAV
-124 SGEVAS
+124 SGEVES
-130 LKNQPSGLSTKFGPS
+130 LKNKPAASSGLDSGTNS
-145 ASAATAASLPLSLDG
+145 A
-160 AATDATFPP
+160 
-169 LNSGG
+169 
-174 RRPSTLRSTNDVND
+174 PSTLLPTLNSTERRISTPRSAPNPND
-188 LNSVFDQAALAAP
+188 LASVFDQAAVSNPNVVASG
-201 VPSANTGISGRAG
+201 VSGGRSANT
-214 QAGQTHSALQI
+214 QAQAALQI
-225 REIKEDKPS
+225 RVIKDEKTPASAQDTKQAS
-234 PGQTV
+234 DQ
-239 KSSSEQPRAAAKHSE
+239 SAKHSE
-254 VFIPAGSI
+254 VFIPAGTI

-296 PNRFHADVRECFL
+296 PNRFHADLRECFL
-309 LASGFGDLSAERAY
+309 LAAGFGDLSAERAY

-360 VSKQGALLAQSM
+360 VSKQGALLAQAM
-372 MAGFLRG
+372 TAGFLRG

-398 SLSGTTPFQSA
+398 GLPTTTPFQSA
-409 FSSQSMEG
+409 FSAQSMEG
-417 GALKGAG
+417 GTLKGAG

-464 LKTPL
+464 LKTPS

>member
-1 MASMDSWWQRLSP
+1 MANVNSWWSSLSP
-14 MAQRS
+14 TAKRNLA
-19 WVVGVIGTVLIAIVI
+19 VGSIGTVLIATII
-34 GLAMLTPE
+34 GLASVSPE
-42 VAKPL
+42 VAKPS
-47 SKQAIIRHILTDSDP
+47 SKQATIQHILTDSDP

-76 LLAKHDE
+76 LLQKNEE
-83 QSRRLQAI
+83 QSRRLAAI

-97 EQQSDEERFKQWT
+97 EQQSDEQRFKQWT
-110 AAEREAYETKLQAV
+110 SSEREAYDAKLKAV
-124 SGEVAS
+124 SGELET
-130 LKNQPSGLSTKFGPS
+130 LKNKPAASGQSALSSSPAATPTSSALPSPNPADRRLSTSRTTPDPNDLSSVFEQAAVPLPS
-145 ASAATAASLPLSLDG
+145 QSSSG
-160 AATDATFPP
+160 V
-169 LNSGG
+169 SGG
-174 RRPSTLRSTNDVND
+174 RSAQNTQP
-188 LNSVFDQAALAAP
+188 QA
-201 VPSANTGISGRAG
+201 
-214 QAGQTHSALQI
+214 ALQI
-225 REIKEDKPS
+225 RVIKAEKAS
-234 PGQTV
+234 PPAQDAKQT
-239 KSSSEQPRAAAKHSE
+239 SEQSAKHSE

-277 KSKKEPMP
+277 KAKKEPMP

-309 LASGFGDLSAERAY
+309 LAAGFGDLSAERAY

-388 IPMLMTGGLG
+388 IPVLMTGGLG

-409 FSSQSMEG
+409 FSAQSMEG

-464 LKTPL
+464 LKTPT

>member
-1 MASMDSWWQRLSP
+1 MASVDNWWTRLSP
-14 MAQRS
+14 AAKRNLA
-19 WVVGVIGTVLIAIVI
+19 VGGIGTVVLAVIIA
-34 GLAMLTPE
+34 LATVTPE
-42 VAKPL
+42 VSKPL
-47 SKQAIIRHILTDSDP
+47 SKQATIQHILTDSDP

-76 LLAKHDE
+76 LLQKNEE
-83 QSRRLQAI
+83 QARRLAAI

-97 EQQSDEERFKQWT
+97 EQQSDEIRFKQWT
-110 AAEREAYETKLQAV
+110 SAERDAYEAKLQAV
-124 SGEVAS
+124 TGEVET
-130 LKNQPSGLSTKFGPS
+130 LKNKASTTAVSGNPGDANQPAVEP
-145 ASAATAASLPLSLDG
+145 TAPGRPLY
-160 AATDATFPP
+160 
-169 LNSGG
+169 
-174 RRPSTLRSTNDVND
+174 RRPSNPPFDNGQDD
-188 LNSVFDQAALAAP
+188 LNRVFEQAAIPAPTASNTGVSGARANNQAPAAMQIRVIQEGAEQSNGKDKDAAP
-201 VPSANTGISGRAG
+201 SKGRGRSNRDHA
-214 QAGQTHSALQI
+214 
-225 REIKEDKPS
+225 
-234 PGQTV
+234 
-239 KSSSEQPRAAAKHSE
+239 SSD

-277 KSKKEPMP
+277 KAKKEPMP

-309 LASGFGDLSAERAY
+309 LAAGFGDLSAERAY

-398 SLSGTTPFQSA
+398 ALSGTTPFQSA

-464 LKTPL
+464 LKSPS

>member
-1 MASMDSWWQRLSP
+1 MAGVDSWWSTLSP
-14 MAQRS
+14 TAKRNLA
-19 WVVGVIGTVLIAIVI
+19 VGGIGGVLLASII
-34 GLAMLTPE
+34 GLATVTPE
-42 VAKPL
+42 VTKPL
-47 SKQAIIRHILTDSDP
+47 SKQATIQHILTDSDP

-76 LLAKHDE
+76 LLQKNDE
-83 QSRRLQAI
+83 QSRRLAAI

-97 EQQSDEERFKQWT
+97 EQQSGEQRFKQWT
-110 AAEREAYETKLQAV
+110 EAEREAYDQKLQAV
-124 SGEVAS
+124 SGEVES
-130 LKNQPSGLSTKFGPS
+130 LKNKPSTSSAQISGDATPS
-145 ASAATAASLPLSLDG
+145 PTSAFPSPSHPNDRRLPARSSLDSDDLNSAFEQ
-160 AATDATFPP
+160 AAIPAPSHGSAGV
-169 LNSGG
+169 SGG
-174 RRPSTLRSTNDVND
+174 R
-188 LNSVFDQAALAAP
+188 
-201 VPSANTGISGRAG
+201 SANSQPTA
-214 QAGQTHSALQI
+214 ALQI
-225 REIKEDKPS
+225 RVIKDEKS
-234 PGQTV
+234 PTANTEGKTA
-239 KSSSEQPRAAAKHSE
+239 SDQPAKQSE

-277 KSKKEPMP
+277 KAKKEPMP

-309 LASGFGDLSAERAY
+309 LAAGFGDLSAERAY

-388 IPMLMTGGLG
+388 IPVLMTGGLG
-398 SLSGTTPFQSA
+398 SLAGSTPFQSA

-464 LKTPL
+464 LKTPS

>member
-1 MASMDSWWQRLSP
+1 MAVVDTWWTRLSP
-14 MAQRS
+14 AAKRNLA
-19 WVVGVIGTVLIAIVI
+19 VGSIGTVALAVIIA
-34 GLAMLTPE
+34 LATVTPE
-42 VAKPL
+42 VSKPL
-47 SKQAIIRHILTDSDP
+47 SKQATIQHILTDSDP

-76 LLAKHDE
+76 LLQKNDE
-83 QSRRLQAI
+83 QARRLAAI

-97 EQQSDEERFKQWT
+97 EQQSDEIRFKQWT
-110 AAEREAYETKLQAV
+110 TAEREAYESKLQAV
-124 SGEVAS
+124 TGEVES
-130 LKNQPSGLSTKFGPS
+130 LKNKASTPSTTGTPVDNNQAPLDQSVPGRPSNRRLSNAPFDNSQDDLNRVFEQAAIPGPTS
-145 ASAATAASLPLSLDG
+145 GNPG
-160 AATDATFPP
+160 V
-169 LNSGG
+169 SGG
-174 RRPSTLRSTNDVND
+174 RS
-188 LNSVFDQAALAAP
+188 NSQAPAAM
-201 VPSANTGISGRAG
+201 
-214 QAGQTHSALQI
+214 QI
-225 REIKEDKPS
+225 RVIQEGAEHSNGKDKDAAQTPAHDQS
-234 PGQTV
+234 QPGHAN
-239 KSSSEQPRAAAKHSE
+239 SD

-268 NGLDAPTGK
+268 NGLDAPTGRK
-277 KSKKEPMP
+277 AKKEPMP

-309 LASGFGDLSAERAY
+309 LAAGFGDLSAERAY

-388 IPMLMTGGLG
+388 IPVLMTGGIG
-398 SLSGTTPFQSA
+398 ALSGTTPFQSA

-464 LKTPL
+464 LKSPS

>member
-1 MASMDSWWQRLSP
+1 MASVESWWTRLSP
-14 MAQRS
+14 AGKRNLA
-19 WVVGVIGTVLIAIVI
+19 VGSIGTVLLAVIIA
-34 GLAMLTPE
+34 LATITPE
-42 VAKPL
+42 VSKPL
-47 SKQAIIRHILTDSDP
+47 SKQATIQHILTDSDP

-76 LLAKHDE
+76 LLQKNDE
-83 QSRRLQAI
+83 QARRLAAI
-91 EEQQKR
+91 EEQQRR
-97 EQQSDEERFKQWT
+97 ELQSDEIRFKQWT
-110 AAEREAYETKLQAV
+110 TAEREAYEAKLQAV
-124 SGEVAS
+124 TGEVES
-130 LKNQPSGLSTKFGPS
+130 LKNKASKPSTTGTLG
-145 ASAATAASLPLSLDG
+145 DINQ
-160 AATDATFPP
+160 PP
-169 LNSGG
+169 LDHPVPARPSNRRLSNAPFDNSQDDLNRVFEQAAITGPTPGNTGVSGG
-174 RRPSTLRSTNDVND
+174 RANSQAPAAMQIRVIQEGAEPS
-188 LNSVFDQAALAAP
+188 NSKDKDASPTHAQGQ
-201 VPSANTGISGRAG
+201 SQSGRAN
-214 QAGQTHSALQI
+214 S
-225 REIKEDKPS
+225 D
-234 PGQTV
+234 
-239 KSSSEQPRAAAKHSE
+239 

-268 NGLDAPTGK
+268 NGLDAPTGRK
-277 KSKKEPMP
+277 AKKEPMP

-309 LASGFGDLSAERAY
+309 LAAGFGDLSAERAY

-388 IPMLMTGGLG
+388 IPVLMTGGIG
-398 SLSGTTPFQSA
+398 ALSGTTPFQSA

-417 GALKGAG
+417 GALRGAG
-424 YAMERLSHFYMDMA
+424 FAMERLSHFYMDMA

-464 LKTPL
+464 LKSPS

>member
-1 MASMDSWWQRLSP
+1 MAVVDTWWTSLSP
-14 MAQRS
+14 TAKRNLA
-19 WVVGVIGTVLIAIVI
+19 VGSIGTVLLAVIIA
-34 GLAMLTPE
+34 LATVTPE
-42 VAKPL
+42 VSKPL
-47 SKQAIIRHILTDSDP
+47 SKQATIQHILTDSDP

-76 LLAKHDE
+76 LLQRNDE
-83 QSRRLQAI
+83 QARRLAAI
-91 EEQQKR
+91 EEQQRR
-97 EQQSDEERFKQWT
+97 EQQSDEIRFKQWT
-110 AAEREAYETKLQAV
+110 TAEREAYEAKLQAV
-124 SGEVAS
+124 TGEVES
-130 LKNQPSGLSTKFGPS
+130 LKNKASIPSTTDTPGDINQTPLDPSTQGRPYNRRPS
-145 ASAATAASLPLSLDG
+145 NLPFDNGQDDLNRVFEQAAVPVPTLG
-160 AATDATFPP
+160 NTGV
-169 LNSGG
+169 SGG
-174 RRPSTLRSTNDVND
+174 RANSQAPAAIQIRVIQEGADPTNAKD
-188 LNSVFDQAALAAP
+188 AAP
-201 VPSANTGISGRAG
+201 TNAHG
-214 QAGQTHSALQI
+214 QSQQNPA
-225 REIKEDKPS
+225 
-234 PGQTV
+234 
-239 KSSSEQPRAAAKHSE
+239 KSD

-268 NGLDAPTGK
+268 NGLDAPTGRK
-277 KSKKEPMP
+277 AKKEPMP

-309 LASGFGDLSAERAY
+309 LAAGFGDLSAERAY

-388 IPMLMTGGLG
+388 IPVLMTGGLG
-398 SLSGTTPFQSA
+398 ALSGTTPFQSA

-451 QVNFIVQKGTALK
+451 QVNFIVQKGTTLK
-464 LKTPL
+464 LKSPN

>member
-1 MASMDSWWQRLSP
+1 MAGVDSWWSSLSP
-14 MAQRS
+14 TAKRNLA
-19 WVVGVIGTVLIAIVI
+19 VGGIGGVLLATIIALATV
-34 GLAMLTPE
+34 TPE
-42 VAKPL
+42 VTKPL
-47 SKQAIIRHILTDSDP
+47 SKQATIQHILTDSDP

-76 LLAKHDE
+76 LLQKNEE
-83 QSRRLQAI
+83 QSRRLAAI

-97 EQQSDEERFKQWT
+97 EQQSGEQRFKQWT
-110 AAEREAYETKLQAV
+110 EAEREAYDQKLKAV
-124 SGEVAS
+124 SGEVES
-130 LKNQPSGLSTKFGPS
+130 LKSKPTASSAQISGDAVPSPSTVSPTPS
-145 ASAATAASLPLSLDG
+145 HLNDRRFPSRSSLD
-160 AATDATFPP
+160 
-169 LNSGG
+169 N
-174 RRPSTLRSTNDVND
+174 ND
-188 LNSVFDQAALAAP
+188 LNSAFEQAAIPAP
-201 VPSANTGISGRAG
+201 SYGSAGVSGGRSANG
-214 QAGQTHSALQI
+214 QPTTALQI
-225 REIKEDKPS
+225 RVIKDE
-234 PGQTV
+234 
-239 KSSSEQPRAAAKHSE
+239 KSTTANAEGKTAIDQLAKHSE

-277 KSKKEPMP
+277 KAKKEPMP

-388 IPMLMTGGLG
+388 IPVLMTGGLG
-398 SLSGTTPFQSA
+398 ALSGTTPFQSA

-464 LKTPL
+464 LKSLS

>member
-1 MASMDSWWQRLSP
+1 MASIANAWSALSP
-14 MAQRS
+14 TAKRNLA
-19 WVVGVIGTVLIAIVI
+19 VGGIGTVFIAAII
-34 GLAMLTPE
+34 ALASVSPE
-42 VAKPL
+42 VAKPS
-47 SKQAIIRHILTDSDP
+47 SKQATIQHILTDSDP

-76 LLAKHDE
+76 LLQKNDE
-83 QSRRLQAI
+83 QSRRLAAL

-97 EQQSDEERFKQWT
+97 EQQSDEQRFKQWT
-110 AAEREAYETKLQAV
+110 LSERETYDSKLKAV
-124 SGEVAS
+124 SGEVES
-130 LKNQPSGLSTKFGPS
+130 LKNKP
-145 ASAATAASLPLSLDG
+145 AASGQSDSATTPTPGTVLPMPNPAERRLNTPR
-160 AATDATFPP
+160 ATPDP
-169 LNSGG
+169 
-174 RRPSTLRSTNDVND
+174 ND
-188 LNSVFDQAALAAP
+188 LASVFDQAAVSGP
-201 VPSANTGISGRAG
+201 NFGNQGISGGRSSQNT
-214 QAGQTHSALQI
+214 QAPAALQI
-225 REIKEDKPS
+225 RVIKDEKTSPSAQDAKPAPDQLS
-234 PGQTV
+234 Q
-239 KSSSEQPRAAAKHSE
+239 HSE
-254 VFIPAGSI
+254 VFIPAGTI

-296 PNRFHADVRECFL
+296 PNRFHADLRECFL

-355 VRGRV
+355 VRGRI
-360 VSKQGALLAQSM
+360 VSKQGALLAQAM

-398 SLSGTTPFQSA
+398 GLPATTPFQSA
-409 FSSQSMEG
+409 FSAQSMEG

-464 LKTPL
+464 LKTPT